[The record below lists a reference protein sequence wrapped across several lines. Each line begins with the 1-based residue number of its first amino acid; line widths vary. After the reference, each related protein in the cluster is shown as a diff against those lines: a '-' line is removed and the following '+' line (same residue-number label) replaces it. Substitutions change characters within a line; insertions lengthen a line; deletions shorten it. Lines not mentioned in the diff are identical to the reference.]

1 MNSAK
6 AFAGSI
12 TWCVLAAGAGVAQA
26 NSAPRQLAV
35 DEADRAAVSAASHS
49 FISAFSKGTLGSGN
63 FKLRTDTGMLAQ
75 RAAAASGGDPTQN
88 PGDLG
93 YSGGATLSSARQ
105 HPIYMIPTRGTGSS
119 CSGAQ
124 PTTCWGNVSQFLSD
138 LATSPLIRV
147 TDQYVGAQ
155 SGDRYPLGTVFQANY
170 HPQRNPLTDADMQ
183 AVAHAAAVVLGEAGY
198 QHIFHIFLVPGQVE
212 CFDSTFTTCSNNV
225 FCAYHGSAV
234 FPDVGEVV
242 YSVEPNVVN
251 VFGCQGPANRPNGG
265 FDDTYS
271 VLSHETI
278 EAITDPDGTA
288 WFNVTNSGL
297 LGSEIGDECL
307 FWLFDSSGNFI
318 STNPVVQTFNGR
330 PYDIQTEY
338 NNAAH
343 ACTTSSAGTSG
354 TAND

>member
-1 MNSAK
+1 MKRGQALGYI
-6 AFAGSI
+6 ALCVLTAAGSE
-12 TWCVLAAGAGVAQA
+12 VALA
-26 NSAPRQLAV
+26 NSAPQELRVSA
-35 DEADRAAVSAASHS
+35 ADRAAVSTVSHS
-49 FISAFSKGTLGSGN
+49 FISVLSKGTLGFGN
-63 FKLRTDTGMLAQ
+63 FKLRSDTGTLAQ
-75 RAAAASGGDPTQN
+75 RAAAASAGGGDPQY

-93 YSGGATLSSARQ
+93 NSGGATLASAQQ
-105 HPIYMIPTRGTGSS
+105 HPIYLIPTRGPGSN

-124 PTTCWGNVSQFLSD
+124 PATCWGNVSQFISD

-155 SGDRYPLGTVFQANY
+155 SNDRYPLGTVLQARY
-170 HPQRNPLTDADMQ
+170 RPQRDPLTDADMQ
-183 AVAHAAAVVLGEAGY
+183 ALVHAAAVLLHESGY
-198 QHIFHIFLVPGQVE
+198 HHLFHVFLVPGQVE
-212 CFDSTFTTCSNNV
+212 CFDSTFTVCSSNV
-225 FCAYHGSAV
+225 FCAYHGSVV

-278 EAITDPDGTA
+278 EAITDPDGSA
-288 WFNVTNSGL
+288 WFNVTNAGL

-307 FWLFDSSGNFI
+307 FWLFDAQGNFI
-318 STNPVVQTFNGR
+318 STNPVVQVFNGR

-343 ACTTSSAGTSG
+343 ACTTQAAS
-354 TAND
+354 D

>member
-1 MNSAK
+1 MKSSK
-6 AFAGSI
+6 ALVWSVSLCA
-12 TWCVLAAGAGVAQA
+12 LAGAPVALA
-26 NSAPRQLAV
+26 DSAPQQLKVSA
-35 DEADRAAVSAASHS
+35 ADRAAASTASHS
-49 FISAFSKGTLGSGN
+49 FISALSKGTQGSGN
-63 FKLRTDTGMLAQ
+63 FKLRTDVGTLALQ
-75 RAAAASGGDPTQN
+75 SGPGDGQVTTQN

-93 YSGGATLSSARQ
+93 YNGGATLSSARQ
-105 HPIYMIPTRGTGSS
+105 HPIYLIPTSGPGST

-124 PTTCWGNVSQFLSD
+124 PTTCWGNVSLFIGD
-138 LATSPLIRV
+138 LATSPLIHV

-155 SGDRYPLGTVFQANY
+155 ADDRYPLGAVFQANY
-170 HPQRNPLTDADMQ
+170 APQANPFTDADMQ
-183 AVAHAAAVVLGEAGY
+183 AVAHAAALLLGEAGY
-198 QHIFHIFLVPGQVE
+198 HHLFHIFLVPGQVE
-212 CFDSTFTTCSNNV
+212 CFDSTFTVCSSNV
-225 FCAYHGSAV
+225 FCAYHSSVV

-251 VFGCQGPANRPNGG
+251 VFGCQGPKHRPNGG

-307 FWLFDSSGNFI
+307 FWLFDAKGNFI
-318 STNPVVQTFNGR
+318 STNPVVQVFNGR

-343 ACTTSSAGTSG
+343 ACTTHAL
-354 TAND
+354 

>member
-1 MNSAK
+1 MKSAQ
-6 AFAGSI
+6 ALAWSISLCALAG
-12 TWCVLAAGAGVAQA
+12 GVASA
-26 NSAPRQLAV
+26 ESAPQQIAV
-35 DEADRAAVSAASHS
+35 SAADRAAVSAASHS
-49 FISAFSKGTLGSGN
+49 FISALSKGTQGFGN
-63 FKLRTDTGMLAQ
+63 FKLRTDTVTLGP
-75 RAAAASGGDPTQN
+75 RAGGADGDGDGTNQY

-93 YSGGATLSSARQ
+93 YSGGATLSSAHQ
-105 HPIYMIPTRGTGSS
+105 HPIYLIPTSGSGS
-119 CSGAQ
+119 NCSGAQ
-124 PTTCWGNVSQFLSD
+124 PTTCWGNVSQFIRD
-138 LATSPLIRV
+138 LETSPLIHV

-155 SGDRYPLGTVFQANY
+155 RDNRYPLGAVFVASYAPQA
-170 HPQRNPLTDADMQ
+170 NPLTDADMQ
-183 AVAHAAAVVLGEAGY
+183 AVAHAAAVLLGEAGY
-198 QHIFHIFLVPGQVE
+198 HHLFHIFLVPGQDE
-212 CFDSTFTTCSNNV
+212 CFDSTFKVCSSNV
-225 FCAYHGSAV
+225 FCAYHSSTV

-288 WFNVTNSGL
+288 WFNITDSGL

-307 FWLFDSSGNFI
+307 FWLFDAQGNFI
-318 STNPVVQTFNGR
+318 STNPVLQVFHGR

-343 ACTTSSAGTSG
+343 ACTTHAS
-354 TAND
+354 NDF